1 MKRGF
6 CFQLGYVLS
15 LGVFLLSGA
24 PVKAEFQA
32 PDHLGKTMFIGDSI
46 THGSRDANISWRWW
60 MHRLL
65 VDNGVS
71 YEAVGVVRGGHIMR
85 QLHSTLFIDAV
96 YGDTVFH
103 NWHAAYSGARTT
115 DIVGKRA
122 SGKFRNTS
130 LAQWLGRRP
139 CTSAELVPV
148 DGSKISTYFVLIG
161 TNDAITADDP
171 YHRSDW
177 DAAKVDAIAAE
188 IKENLQIILEEIKR
202 CNPAARVVFIEIPTW
217 YQWYD
222 AKYVANHV
230 PGVKEINRQLREWAL
245 AQGDTVTM
253 VGVDDGLIDVA
264 SDIKGR
270 GVKSM
275 YAEKNANGLHPN
287 DQGALLIA
295 GNVAKAL
302 GYAGATAGQVRRDSK
317 EFESDMRSVLGSA
330 EPVVIGPGGTI
341 SSKWVHAPTG
351 GFSLAFTIQGGVGN
365 GEADGWDAQGAFCVS
380 VGNGREAGVL
390 HIKEAYIQ
398 WNDKV
403 LYSLDASAGVPG
415 ELRIA
420 YVKGAPDRGVKGG
433 FYVWL
438 GDQLI
443 GEGLP
448 SVGSTNGVSIF
459 NGMGTPVTLSG
470 IFMDSTGAYAP
481 VSDGVQGK

>member
-1 MKRGF
+1 MSAGWLL
-6 CFQLGYVLS
+6 LG
-15 LGVFLLSGA
+15 GA
-24 PVKAEFQA
+24 SAMTQFQA
-32 PDHLGKTMFIGDSI
+32 TEDLGKTMFIGDSI

-65 VDNGVS
+65 VDNGIS
-71 YEAVGVVRGGHIMR
+71 YEEVGVVRGGHIMR
-85 QLHSTLFIDAV
+85 QLHSTLYIDAV

-122 SGKFRNTS
+122 SGKFRNTT
-130 LAQWLGRRP
+130 LAQWLGRVP
-139 CTSAELVPV
+139 CTSAELAPV

-161 TNDAITADDP
+161 TNDAITADDA

-188 IKENLQIILEEIKR
+188 IKENLQIILAEIR
-202 CNPAARVVFIEIPTW
+202 SCNPAARVVFIEIPTW

-245 AQGDTVTM
+245 AQGEGITI
-253 VGVDDGLIDVA
+253 VGVDDGLADVA
-264 SDIKGR
+264 SAIKGR

-287 DQGALLIA
+287 DQGSLLIA

-302 GYAGATAGQVRRDSK
+302 GYAGATAGQTRRDSK
-317 EFESDMRSVLGSA
+317 EFESDMQGVLGSA
-330 EPVVIGPGGTI
+330 EPVVIGPGSAI
-341 SSKWVHAPTG
+341 SSKWVHAPAD
-351 GFSLAFTIQGGVGN
+351 GFSLALAIAGGVGN
-365 GEADGWDAQGAFCVS
+365 GETDGWDAQGAFSVS
-380 VGNGREAGVL
+380 VGNGREAGKL
-390 HIKEAYIQ
+390 HIKEAYIL

-403 LYSLDASAGVPG
+403 LYSLDASAGLPG
-415 ELRIA
+415 ELRIV
-420 YVKGAPDRGVKGG
+420 YVKGAPERGLKGG

-438 GDQLI
+438 RDQLI

-448 SVGSTNGVSIF
+448 SAGSTNGVSIY
-459 NGMGTPVTLSG
+459 NGTGSSVTLSG
-470 IFMDSTGAYAP
+470 IYMDTSGAYAP
-481 VSDGVQGK
+481 ASDGVRK